1 MDPIVSAP
9 FVVLLTTLLD
19 GMSLYGVCCVS
30 LGEKPTWKDGLL
42 FVGIIF
48 LLERGRSS
56 LPGGWLFR
64 FCLSDVF
71 CAYVI
76 AGSFCL
82 PPAWAVPL
90 DCHRYQPAC
99 AVRLRTC
106 GWARLLM
113 DIWCG
118 ACQCHD
124 RQLRLGACNTEPCQP
139 GDSLPLCRASLPS
152 TPPVAAA
159 SCQIVSL
166 SVSLQGFSFIG
177 RGFCLRLYAFQSA
190 HAAG

>member
-9 FVVLLTTLLD
+9 LVVLLTTLLD

-30 LGEKPTWKDGLL
+30 LGEKPAWKDGLL

-48 LLERGRSS
+48 LLERAAHPFLGDGYSGFAYLMCFVLTLLQARFAFHRRGRCLWIATGIS
-56 LPGGWLFR
+56 L
-64 FCLSDVF
+64 
-71 CAYVI
+71 
-76 AGSFCL
+76 
-82 PPAWAVPL
+82 
-90 DCHRYQPAC
+90 
-99 AVRLRTC
+99 RLRTC

>member
-9 FVVLLTTLLD
+9 LVVLLTTLLD

-48 LLERGRSS
+48 LLERAAHPFLGDGYSGFAY
-56 LPGGWLFR
+56 LM
-64 FCLSDVF
+64 

-106 GWARLLM
+106 GWACLLM